1 MTKASDRSTAVDT
14 RSLHVGGG
22 LKKIKIKLKE
32 PERSKLGGTAGSR
45 QSVGVRIVQL
55 VERRTCDRKVAGS
68 TDSQQELGRIFYS
81 RVCVCVCVSV
91 CLCLCL
97 CLCLCVCVCV
107 CLSVSVSVSVCA
119 DSYIVSVPLV
129 FPCCRSST

>member
-81 RVCVCVCVSV
+81 RVCVCVCVCM

-97 CLCLCVCVCV
+97 CLCLCVCVCLSV
-107 CLSVSVSVSVCA
+107 CLSVCVCVCLLSVC
-119 DSYIVSVPLV
+119 VSEPV
-129 FPCCRSST
+129 CGRYRN

>member
-81 RVCVCVCVSV
+81 SVCVCVCVYV
-91 CLCLCL
+91 
-97 CLCLCVCVCV
+97 
-107 CLSVSVSVSVCA
+107 SVSVSVSVCLCL
-119 DSYIVSVPLV
+119 SVCVSVCV
-129 FPCCRSST
+129 C